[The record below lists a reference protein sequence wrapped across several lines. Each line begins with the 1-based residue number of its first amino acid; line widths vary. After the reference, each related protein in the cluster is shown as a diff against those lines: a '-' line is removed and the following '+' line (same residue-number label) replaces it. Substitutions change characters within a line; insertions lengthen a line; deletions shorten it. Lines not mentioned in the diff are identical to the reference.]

1 MHRVR
6 NTRDPTEIFE
16 SLYGPV
22 MFETVWLEGGD
33 PEATQPECTGHNVEC
48 FAVHEAY
55 AGRSESRVIPGGLL
69 DQSLAVVGRGERY
82 AADARR
88 ALAAER
94 G

>member
-33 PEATQPECTGHNVEC
+33 PEATQPECTGQNVEC
-48 FAVHEAY
+48 FAVHEAS